1 MPEVNAS
8 SLGRP
13 INAISLQGYK
23 SFRDLPKFE
32 LHRGLNV
39 LLGSNGSGKTNFIR
53 FFEMLGHMMDPNL
66 GLQNYVTSRGGADSF
81 LFQGKVEEMSAHVWF
96 AKNEYLFTLQA
107 DQTNRSFFF
116 KEEAAPFDGRYGKTR
131 YSQGSGHRES
141 PLAKQREGEGYAG
154 ERFAAETLRDWRVY
168 HFHDTSASANLMK
181 RQNIIDNLR
190 LHRDAGNI
198 APFLLRLKR
207 ESPQRY
213 DYIISEIRAVAPFFG
228 DFVLEPVDDN
238 KKQVQ
243 LCWQEKYSDKVFY
256 PSQFSDGT
264 LRFICLAT
272 LLLQPTPPS
281 TLIIDEPELGLHP
294 QAISQLAS
302 LLKMAADNSQ
312 LIVSTQSTP
321 LVDELSIEDLIV
333 VQRQEG
339 ASILERLDKDKLT
352 PWLEEYTLG
361 QLVRKNVIDA
371 SPSHV

>member
-1 MPEVNAS
+1 MPANNATN
-8 SLGRP
+8 LGRP
-13 INAISLQGYK
+13 IKAISLRGYK
-23 SFRDLPKFE
+23 SFRDLPRFA
-32 LHRGLNV
+32 LRPGLNV

-66 GLQNYVTSRGGADSF
+66 GLQNYVSSRGRADAF
-81 LFQGKVEEMSAHVWF
+81 LFRGEVAEMSAHLWF
-96 AKNEYLFTLQA
+96 ANNEYLFTLQA
-107 DQTNRSFFF
+107 DETDRSFFF
-116 KEEAAPFDGRYGKTR
+116 KEEAAPLDGLYGKTR

-141 PLAKQREGEGYAG
+141 PLAKQVGGYAG

-168 HFHDTSASANLMK
+168 HFHDTSASANIMK
-181 RQNIIDNLR
+181 AQNVVDNER
-190 LHRDAGNI
+190 LQRDAGNL
-198 APFLLRLKR
+198 APFLLRMR
-207 ESPQRY
+207 DENRHRY
-213 DYIISEIRAVAPFFG
+213 DYIVSEVRAVAPFFG
-228 DFVLEPVDDN
+228 DFVLEPIGKDAL
-238 KKQVQ
+238 QTQ
-243 LCWQEKYSDKVFY
+243 LRWREKYSPKIFY

-302 LLKMAADNSQ
+302 LLKTAADSCQ
-312 LIVSTQSTP
+312 VIVSTQSTP
-321 LVDELSIEDLIV
+321 LVDELSVEDLIV
-333 VQRQEG
+333 VQRQDG
-339 ASILERLDKDKLT
+339 ASTLARLSPEQLA